1 MIPVEKKK
9 MGRPTDS
16 PKNYRESFRL
26 SEADMQ
32 KIKFCME
39 KTGKSKTEIIR
50 MGIEEVYLESS
61 VNLNERRMKMEVI
74 KDLTEKEMQTIKMS
88 TLYELRLI
96 FTNGEKKE
104 YTKEEI
110 VELLDKIAMAKEV

>member
-1 MIPVEKKK
+1 MCGTYHITKVMQLRERRNVPEKKK

-50 MGIEEVYLESS
+50 MGIEEVYQM
-61 VNLNERRMKMEVI
+61 LN
-74 KDLTEKEMQTIKMS
+74 
-88 TLYELRLI
+88 
-96 FTNGEKKE
+96 
-104 YTKEEI
+104 
-110 VELLDKIAMAKEV
+110 